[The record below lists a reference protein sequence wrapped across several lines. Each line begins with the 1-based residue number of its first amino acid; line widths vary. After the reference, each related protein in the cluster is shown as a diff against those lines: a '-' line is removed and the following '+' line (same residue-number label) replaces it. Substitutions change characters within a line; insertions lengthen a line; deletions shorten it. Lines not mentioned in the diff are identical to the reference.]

1 MTYKLEI
8 LPIAKKEIENIL
20 FYISY
25 NLKNISAA
33 RDLSRQIFECMNTI
47 LLFPF
52 GASIYKTKR
61 KLEKEYRF
69 VKVKN
74 YLIFYTI
81 NEDIK
86 VITIARVLYRKMNI
100 SNIID

>member
-61 KLEKEYRF
+61 KLEK
-69 VKVKN
+69 KN
-74 YLIFYTI
+74 
-81 NEDIK
+81 
-86 VITIARVLYRKMNI
+86 
-100 SNIID
+100 IDLLR